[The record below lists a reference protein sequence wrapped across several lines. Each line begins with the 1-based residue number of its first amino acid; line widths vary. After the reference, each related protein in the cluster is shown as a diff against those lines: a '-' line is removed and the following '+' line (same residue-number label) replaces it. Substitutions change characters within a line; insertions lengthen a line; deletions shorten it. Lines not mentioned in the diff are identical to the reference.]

1 MSDPMDEIE
10 GVKGMRDLA
19 IMARAFYDG
28 LREQGFDQR
37 DAITLTGN
45 WTRAVIA
52 ANSGNKDD
60 D

>member
-1 MSDPMDEIE
+1 
-10 GVKGMRDLA
+10 
-19 IMARAFYDG
+19 MARAFYDG
-28 LREQGFDQR
+28 LREEGFDQR
-37 DAITLTGN
+37 DAITLTGD